1 MASRR
6 PRTFSSPVHGAGI
19 GLRAP
24 HYRDVLATH
33 PDVAFLEVHSENYFG
48 AGGLPLAVLDQAR
61 RDYPVSLHGVG
72 LSLGSTDPLDARH
85 LGKLKAL
92 AARIEPVFVSDHLSW
107 SSVDGQFLNDLLPL
121 PYTEESLAHV
131 CRRVDAVQSALGRR
145 ILVENPS
152 TYLEL
157 AASSFPEAE
166 FLAELALRTGCGVLL
181 DVNNVHVSAANHGF
195 DPHRYLDVIP
205 AHAVAEIHLAGFTR
219 RETDAG
225 EVLIDTHSRPVDD
238 AVWALYAYALRR
250 LGPVPTLVE
259 WDSDLPTLATLVA
272 EAKSAER
279 LQEACRARAA

>member
-6 PRTFSSPVHGAGI
+6 RQAFSFPVHGAGI

-24 HYRDVLATH
+24 HYREVLAAG

-48 AGGLPLAVLDQAR
+48 AGGLPLAVLDQVR

-85 LGKLKAL
+85 LGKLKTL
-92 AARIEPVFVSDHLSW
+92 AARIQPVFVSDHLSW
-107 SSVDGQFLNDLLPL
+107 SSVEGRFLNDLLPL

-131 CRRVDAVQSALGRR
+131 CRRVDAVQSVLQRS

-152 TYLEL
+152 SYLQF
-157 AASSFPEAE
+157 AASTIPEAE
-166 FLAELALRTGCGVLL
+166 FLGELALRTGCDILL
-181 DVNNVHVSAANHGF
+181 DVNNIHVSATNHDF
-195 DPHRYLDVIP
+195 DARGYLDAIP
-205 AHAVAEIHLAGFTR
+205 PHAVGEIHLAGFTR
-219 RETDAG
+219 RNTDFG
-225 EVLIDTHSRPVDD
+225 EVLIDTHSCHVDD
-238 AVWALYAYALRR
+238 AVWELYTHALRR

-259 WDSDLPTLATLVA
+259 WDAELPPLATLVR

-279 LQEACRARAA
+279 LQEACHARAA